1 MSFSCPLT
9 NKEGVEQEVRFR
21 FVNVEAVPSSVTFQ
35 STLRTLISE
44 GEGVVGAAMG
54 VVDVVD
60 DSGRGVAAGMSDG

>member
-1 MSFSCPLT
+1 M
-9 NKEGVEQEVRFR
+9 
-21 FVNVEAVPSSVTFQ
+21 NVEAVSSSVTFL